1 VSAPELPASP
11 VVDGGGRAPLAL
23 LAFTAGALAIS
34 SSGILVRLSQT
45 GPLASAFWRG
55 ALALPGLVL
64 WAALAGRWPSAHRD
78 VPARSPG
85 PVWTW
90 RFPQWDPRFLWA
102 GLFFAGDLGFWHE
115 SLVRTSVAAST
126 LEANLAPIGVTL
138 IAWVLWRERPSAGFL
153 LAIALAL
160 VGLLLIVSPKLH
172 AGQRALTGDLLGVTT
187 AGFYAAY
194 IIVVARLR
202 AVGHSAGAIMFWSTL
217 IFTAVLLPL
226 ALTQKMLPDTVYGW
240 AVLLT
245 LALLPQ
251 LLGQGLIAYALAHL
265 PATLGAVVLYVQ
277 PIAAALYAWLLLG
290 ERLSAVQLAGAAIVL
305 CAIALARRTHGD
317 ARG

>member
-1 VSAPELPASP
+1 VSAPDLPASP
-11 VVDGGGRAPLAL
+11 VADGGGRAPLAL

-34 SSGILVRLSQT
+34 SSGILVRLSET

-55 ALALPGLVL
+55 ALALPGVVL
-64 WAALAGRWPSAHRD
+64 WAALAGRSPASQPALQ
-78 VPARSPG
+78 PARS
-85 PVWTW
+85 W
-90 RFPQWDPRFLWA
+90 RVPEWDPRFLWA

-138 IAWVLWRERPSAGFL
+138 IAWLLWRERPSGGFL
-153 LAIALAL
+153 LAIGLALA
-160 VGLLLIVSPKLH
+160 GLLLIVSPKLH

-194 IIVVARLR
+194 IVVVARLR
-202 AVGHSAGAIMFWSTL
+202 AAGRSAGAIMFWSTL
-217 IFTAVLLPL
+217 IFTVVLLPF
-226 ALTQKMLPDTVYGW
+226 ALTQKMLPDTALGW
-240 AVLLT
+240 AVLLA

-277 PIAAALYAWLLLG
+277 PVAAAIYAWLLLG
-290 ERLSAVQLAGAAIVL
+290 ERLTAVQIAGAAIVL
-305 CAIALARRTHGD
+305 CAIALARRTHG
-317 ARG
+317 ARRV